1 MHMGGRYLG
10 QITLSEAEALV
21 TRKRQEAL
29 TSDLRAIASALERDE
44 HRSHGPGLALAG
56 GSGRTGGFAGCY
68 LRPMARAT
76 SSRAPRHEAQ
86 GRPRRKGL
94 RQAVDTLL
102 LAVEVAALTALL
114 VLVAEA
120 YIGGEVLGN
129 RLAPESQSPL
139 ALASEAREE
148 AALPRA
154 EAGAVE
160 LLAPERRPKEGRA
173 APLSQRALAPEPPT
187 RIVIPAIGVDSAI
200 VPGDSWQELKRG
212 VGHRPGSALLG
223 EAGNLVLSGHNDV
236 YGQVFRRLEELK
248 PGDEILIFGQNWPWR
263 YLVTEARILSPKDLG
278 VLQPTSQAVVTLITC
293 HPYRVDTHRL
303 VVTGRLAQD

>member
-1 MHMGGRYLG
+1 MDGRYLG
-10 QITLSEAEALV
+10 QISLSEAEALV
-21 TRKRQEAL
+21 TCKRREAL
-29 TSDLRAIASALERDE
+29 ASDLRAIASALERGE
-44 HRSHGPGLALAG
+44 HRSPGPGLALAG

-68 LRPMARAT
+68 LRPMALAT
-76 SSRAPRHEAQ
+76 RLRAPRHEAQ
-86 GRPRRKGL
+86 GRSRRKGL
-94 RQAVDTLL
+94 RQAVDILL

-120 YIGGEVLGN
+120 YTGGEVLDN
-129 RLAPESQSPL
+129 RLTPQGQSPL
-139 ALASEAREE
+139 ALASGAGEGAP
-148 AALPRA
+148 LPRA

-160 LLAPERRPKEGRA
+160 LLAPEPRPQEGRA
-173 APLSQRALAPEPPT
+173 AALSQRALAPEPPT
-187 RIVIPAIGVDSAI
+187 RIVIPAIGLDSAI

-263 YLVTEARILSPKDLG
+263 YLVAEARVLSPKDLG

-303 VVTGRLAQD
+303 VVIGRLAQD

>member
-1 MHMGGRYLG
+1 MDGRYLEE
-10 QITLSEAEALV
+10 ITLSEAEALV
-21 TRKRQEAL
+21 ARKRQEAL
-29 TSDLRAIASALERDE
+29 ASDLRAIARALERGE
-44 HRSHGPGLALAG
+44 HRSPGPGLALAG

-76 SSRAPRHEAQ
+76 SSRATIHKAQ
-86 GRPRRKGL
+86 GRPYGKGL

-102 LAVEVAALTALL
+102 LAVEVAALIALL
-114 VLVAEA
+114 ALVAEA
-120 YIGGEVLGN
+120 YTGGEALGD
-129 RLAPESQSPL
+129 RLVPEGQSPL

-148 AALPRA
+148 AFLPRA

-160 LLAPERRPKEGRA
+160 LQAPEPRPQEGRA
-173 APLSQRALAPEPPT
+173 ATLSQRSLAPEPPT

-212 VGHRPGSALLG
+212 VGHRPGSARLG
-223 EAGNLVLSGHNDV
+223 EVGNLVLSGHNDV

-263 YLVTEARILSPKDLG
+263 YLVTETRILSPKDLG
-278 VLQPTSQAVVTLITC
+278 VLQPASQAVVTLITC